1 MVERTQLEIITRNLV
16 AYDILKSPLS
26 SLYQKAGRRQK
37 KSAQE
42 AAELVGNGEIAD
54 RVYVS
59 IEEAEQEKSRTL
71 RQGIDAFK
79 KAHPRYGK
87 VLEGMIAEKR
97 IEKNQVLVYGIEDG
111 FRLGSADYIRVM
123 KDIGLSERAAHS
135 MYSHLLEV
143 SEQLGKADETGYREI
158 LL

>member
-54 RVYVS
+54 RVYAS

-71 RQGIDAFK
+71 RQGINAFK
-79 KAHPRYGK
+79 EAHPRYGK
-87 VLEGMIAEKR
+87 LLEGMIAEKR
-97 IEKNQVLVYGIEDG
+97 IEKNQVLVYGLEDG
-111 FRLGSADYIRVM
+111 FKLGSADYIRVM
-123 KDIGLSERAAHS
+123 KDIGLSERAAHA

-143 SEQLGKADETGYREI
+143 SEQIGKADETGYREI